1 MNLLVDVAN
10 IDDFQHLARPEDGRS
25 KVEKAQ
31 AAVAALKAVVAPY
44 ETSLK
49 RQEQAR
55 AEIAARR
62 VTSAESRASAQ
73 RLDELRATF
82 VRISSLEPR
91 KRGYALEELLRD
103 LFDAFEL
110 DPKASFKV
118 VGEQIDGGFTLDTQ
132 HYIVEAKWEAGPAD
146 RADLDVLAAKVERRA
161 DNTLGLFVAYAGFKP
176 TAIELHSA
184 RRSTLMLVDGADLY
198 AVLEGRID
206 LRELLRRKRLHD
218 RCDHVQCCGGAQHDL
233 TLRSPRSRW
242 HGTRGSLRAEIPS
255 FRLCCGLFTCSR
267 CPRCR
272 GFRPSGN
279 STPYPPCSYD
289 RQTATGS
296 SEPRVD
302 RFALECEHR
311 EDALVHPMQRL
322 ATDKAL
328 EGLNAQAELA
338 DGERALLAEPAAS

>member
-1 MNLLVDVAN
+1 MPRRRSGDPTFLLGIDWLAQDVVKRASASTFVDRLVREQDERPELLMNLLVDVAN
-10 IDDFQHLARPEDGRS
+10 IDDFQHLARLEDGRS

-82 VRISSLEPR
+82 VKISSLESR

-206 LRELLRRKRLHD
+206 LRELLR
-218 RCDHVQCCGGAQHDL
+218 VSA
-233 TLRSPRSRW
+233 
-242 HGTRGSLRAEIPS
+242 A
-255 FRLCCGLFTCSR
+255 
-267 CPRCR
+267 
-272 GFRPSGN
+272 
-279 STPYPPCSYD
+279 TPP
-289 RQTATGS
+289 
-296 SEPRVD
+296 
-302 RFALECEHR
+302 
-311 EDALVHPMQRL
+311 
-322 ATDKAL
+322 
-328 EGLNAQAELA
+328 
-338 DGERALLAEPAAS
+338 